1 MADELSALAV
11 RAQWL
16 LSQGQIAE
24 GCQVLRELIARSP
37 DYPGAQALLSRAV
50 FPGPHYRQVLK
61 EIHSRLHPQT
71 YLEIGVESGATLAF
85 ASDCEIAV
93 GVDPEPLDSVASLPP
108 QLKVFRETSDA
119 FFAARERASVFG
131 ERELDLVFIDG
142 LHLFEQTLR
151 DFIHVEAW
159 SSPNTVV
166 LLHDCLPVCAAAAA
180 RNRISKFWVGD
191 VWKTIEILREVRPDL
206 RITVIPTPPSG
217 LVVVRGLDAQSS
229 LLQQRMPEILR
240 DYADRPYPHR
250 YGNWMG
256 AYRLVENST
265 LGVEQALQ

>member
-1 MADELSALAV
+1 MADELSPLAL
-11 RAQWL
+11 RAQRL

-24 GCQVLRELIARSP
+24 GCQVLRELIAHSP

-50 FPGPHYRQVLK
+50 FPGPHYREVLK

-85 ASDCEIAV
+85 ASACEVAV
-93 GVDPEPLDSVASLPP
+93 GVDPEPLPSVAALPAP
-108 QLKVFRETSDA
+108 LQVFRETSDA
-119 FFAARERASVFG
+119 FFSTRERASVFG
-131 ERELDLVFIDG
+131 QRALDLVFIDG

-191 VWKTIEILREVRPDL
+191 TWKVLEVLLAQRPDL
-206 RITVIPTPPSG
+206 RISVIPAPPSG
-217 LVVVRGLDAQSS
+217 LVVVRGLDAKSS
-229 LLQQRMPEILR
+229 LLQQQMPELLR
-240 DYADRPYPHR
+240 EYADRPYPHR
-250 YGNWMG
+250 YGEWSG
-256 AYRLVENST
+256 VYRLVENSA
-265 LGVEQALQ
+265 LGVEQVLQ

>member
-1 MADELSALAV
+1 MADELSPLAL

-24 GCQVLRELIARSP
+24 GCQVLRELIAQSP

-50 FPGPHYRQVLK
+50 FPGPHYREVLK

-85 ASDCEIAV
+85 ATGCEIAV
-93 GVDPEPLDSVASLPP
+93 GVDPEPLSSVALLPP
-108 QLKVFRETSDA
+108 PLQVFRETSDA
-119 FFAARERASVFG
+119 FFATRARAAIFAQRN
-131 ERELDLVFIDG
+131 LDLVFIDG

-166 LLHDCLPVCAAAAA
+166 LLHDCLPVCEAAAA
-180 RNRISKFWVGD
+180 RQRISKFWVGD
-191 VWKTIEILREVRPDL
+191 TWKVLEILIAQRPDL
-206 RITVIPTPPSG
+206 RIAVIPAPPSG
-217 LVVVRGLDAQSS
+217 LVVVRGLDAQSNV
-229 LLQQRMPEILR
+229 LQQRMPEILR
-240 DYADRPYPHR
+240 EWTDRPYPHR
-250 YGNWMG
+250 YGDWSDV
-256 AYRLVENST
+256 YRVVENST
-265 LGVEQALQ
+265 AGVEQVLR